1 MKLANRQAGYL
12 SSLSLIR
19 AYGTQRATC
28 SARLSATADQEH
40 ETQRMRSRDNE
51 MERDEKP
58 SAKRRQHLRVP
69 VFPEEKAL
77 IEANAKKAGVSVAR
91 YLRDVGQ
98 GYQVRG
104 IMDYEYVRE
113 LVRVNGDL
121 GRLGGLL
128 KLWLTDDART
138 ALFSAAMIQA
148 LLGRIENNQEEMS
161 RLMKS
166 VVQPR
171 AEP

>member
-1 MKLANRQAGYL
+1 M
-12 SSLSLIR
+12 SSTFPSLDSFDGSKGESPNPIS
-19 AYGTQRATC
+19 T
-28 SARLSATADQEH
+28 
-40 ETQRMRSRDNE
+40 
-51 MERDEKP
+51 
-58 SAKRRQHLRVP
+58 KRRQHLRVP
-69 VFPEEKAL
+69 VFQEEKNE
-77 IEANAKKAGVSVAR
+77 IEANARRAGLSVAR
-91 YLRDVGQ
+91 YLREVGQ
-98 GYQVRG
+98 GYQIKGV
-104 IMDYEYVRE
+104 MDYQHVRD

-138 ALFSAAMIQA
+138 ARFGEATILA
-148 LLGRIENNQEEMS
+148 LLGRIEATQDEMS

>member
-1 MKLANRQAGYL
+1 ME
-12 SSLSLIR
+12 
-19 AYGTQRATC
+19 
-28 SARLSATADQEH
+28 ADEQP
-40 ETQRMRSRDNE
+40 T
-51 MERDEKP
+51 
-58 SAKRRQHLRVP
+58 AKRRQHLRVP
-69 VFPEEKAL
+69 VFPDEKEQ
-77 IEANAKKAGVSVAR
+77 IEANAKRAGVSVAR

-98 GYQVRG
+98 GYQIRG
-104 IMDYEYVRE
+104 VMDYEYVRE

-128 KLWLTDDART
+128 KLWLTDDPRT
-138 ALFSAAMIQA
+138 ARFGDATILA
-148 LLGRIENNQEEMS
+148 LLGRIEATQDEMS